1 MGQSSLSPSP
11 VQLFHLVRLDL
22 SKEGRMSSTVCYKC
36 NRTGHFARE
45 CSRAVALMVG
55 RAASADLVEDAEAA
69 VADHVVVVAAAASAG
84 VSHHATTATNPVT
97 LPVSAPNLEPRLA
110 TTAARTVTSLA
121 TVTLLIAVE
130 LVAVVV
136 AMVETE
142 AAIAIAAANLD
153 TFPVIAQ
160 MVDQVAVVVTGTD
173 VSATLAVDLV
183 TFLVTALRAR
193 TVVEMTKVEM
203 NPATDSR

>member
-1 MGQSSLSPSP
+1 MGTWFVWIYRRKGELVAQFVISVTERGISP
-11 VQLFHLVRLDL
+11 V
-22 SKEGRMSSTVCYKC
+22 
-36 NRTGHFARE
+36 NAA
-45 CSRAVALMVG
+45 RAVALMVG
-55 RAASADLVEDAEAA
+55 RAASADLVEAAEASA
-69 VADHVVVVAAAASAG
+69 V

-130 LVAVVV
+130 LVA
-136 AMVETE
+136 MVETE

-160 MVDQVAVVVTGTD
+160 MVDQV
-173 VSATLAVDLV
+173 
-183 TFLVTALRAR
+183 
-193 TVVEMTKVEM
+193 
-203 NPATDSR
+203 

>member
-1 MGQSSLSPSP
+1 MGTWFVWIYRRKGELVAQFVISVTERGISP
-11 VQLFHLVRLDL
+11 V
-22 SKEGRMSSTVCYKC
+22 
-36 NRTGHFARE
+36 NAA
-45 CSRAVALMVG
+45 RAVALMVG
-55 RAASADLVEDAEAA
+55 RAASADLVEDAVAA
-69 VADHVVVVAAAASAG
+69 VAAAASAV
-84 VSHHATTATNPVT
+84 VSRHATTATNPVT

-130 LVAVVV
+130 LVA
-136 AMVETE
+136 MVETE

-160 MVDQVAVVVTGTD
+160 MVDQVAVVVTETD

-193 TVVEMTKVEM
+193 TVV
-203 NPATDSR
+203 

>member
-1 MGQSSLSPSP
+1 
-11 VQLFHLVRLDL
+11 V
-22 SKEGRMSSTVCYKC
+22 
-36 NRTGHFARE
+36 NAA
-45 CSRAVALMVG
+45 RAVALMVG

-69 VADHVVVVAAAASAG
+69 VADHVVVVAAAASAV

-130 LVAVVV
+130 LVA
-136 AMVETE
+136 MVETE

-160 MVDQVAVVVTGTD
+160 MVDQVAVVVTETD

>member
-1 MGQSSLSPSP
+1 MGFVISVTERGISP
-11 VQLFHLVRLDL
+11 V
-22 SKEGRMSSTVCYKC
+22 
-36 NRTGHFARE
+36 NAA
-45 CSRAVALMVG
+45 RAVALMVG

-69 VADHVVVVAAAASAG
+69 VADHVVVVAAAASAV

-130 LVAVVV
+130 LVA
-136 AMVETE
+136 MVETE
-142 AAIAIAAANLD
+142 AAIAIAAADLD
-153 TFPVIAQ
+153 TFPVI
-160 MVDQVAVVVTGTD
+160 
-173 VSATLAVDLV
+173 
-183 TFLVTALRAR
+183 ALRAR

>member
-1 MGQSSLSPSP
+1 MGNLCSRRRLSSCFTWFVWIYRRKGEWVAQFVISVTERGISP
-11 VQLFHLVRLDL
+11 V
-22 SKEGRMSSTVCYKC
+22 
-36 NRTGHFARE
+36 NAA
-45 CSRAVALMVG
+45 RAVALMVG

-69 VADHVVVVAAAASAG
+69 VADHVVVVAAAASAVG
-84 VSHHATTATNPVT
+84 SHHATTATNPVT
-97 LPVSAPNLEPRLA
+97 LPVSAA
-110 TTAARTVTSLA
+110 
-121 TVTLLIAVE
+121 E
-130 LVAVVV
+130 LV

-160 MVDQVAVVVTGTD
+160 MVDQVAVVVTETD

>member
-1 MGQSSLSPSP
+1 MGNLCSRRRLSSCFTWFVWIYRRKGEWVAQFVISVTERGISP
-11 VQLFHLVRLDL
+11 V
-22 SKEGRMSSTVCYKC
+22 
-36 NRTGHFARE
+36 NAA
-45 CSRAVALMVG
+45 RAVALMVG

-69 VADHVVVVAAAASAG
+69 VADHVVVVAAAASAVG
-84 VSHHATTATNPVT
+84 SHHATTATNPVT

-136 AMVETE
+136 TE
-142 AAIAIAAANLD
+142 
-153 TFPVIAQ
+153 
-160 MVDQVAVVVTGTD
+160 TD

>member
-1 MGQSSLSPSP
+1 MGTWFVWIYRRKGELVAQFVISVTERGISP
-11 VQLFHLVRLDL
+11 V
-22 SKEGRMSSTVCYKC
+22 
-36 NRTGHFARE
+36 NAA
-45 CSRAVALMVG
+45 RAVALMVG

-69 VADHVVVVAAAASAG
+69 VADHVVVVAAAASAV

-121 TVTLLIAVE
+121 TVTSLIAVE

-160 MVDQVAVVVTGTD
+160 MVDQVAVVVTETD

-183 TFLVTALRAR
+183 TFL
-193 TVVEMTKVEM
+193 
-203 NPATDSR
+203 

>member
-1 MGQSSLSPSP
+1 MGFVISVTERGISP
-11 VQLFHLVRLDL
+11 V
-22 SKEGRMSSTVCYKC
+22 
-36 NRTGHFARE
+36 NAA
-45 CSRAVALMVG
+45 RAVALMVG

-69 VADHVVVVAAAASAG
+69 VADHVVVVAAAASAV

-110 TTAARTVTSLA
+110 TTAA
-121 TVTLLIAVE
+121 
-130 LVAVVV
+130 
-136 AMVETE
+136 
-142 AAIAIAAANLD
+142 NLD

-160 MVDQVAVVVTGTD
+160 MVDQVAVVVTETD

>member
-1 MGQSSLSPSP
+1 MGTWFVWIYRRKGELVAQFVISVTERGISP
-11 VQLFHLVRLDL
+11 V
-22 SKEGRMSSTVCYKC
+22 
-36 NRTGHFARE
+36 NAA
-45 CSRAVALMVG
+45 RAVALMVG
-55 RAASADLVEDAEAA
+55 RAASADLV
-69 VADHVVVVAAAASAG
+69 VVAEAAASAV

-110 TTAARTVTSLA
+110 TTAARTATSLA

-130 LVAVVV
+130 LV

-160 MVDQVAVVVTGTD
+160 MVDQVAVVVTETD